1 MITYI
6 CLKSSRANKDHPR
19 NGPLMVSNNV
29 PMKEYDSMLSPNWGE
44 IRALAL
50 YEMTRGPNETPQHL
64 IFAFLLLLLFIHSR
78 GKWKFTRWFPKK
90 NTSIDSIIYFHLL
103 RLCSNLLPKKA
114 FCWAAR
120 AFSKQSLPRLWKFW
134 PKKCSDCRRRAAHCD
149 WLPRS
154 KMLSNHFIILTLK
167 MCLPPFSSS
176 PLVRQRNLNVVTLL
190 VDHHLHAGHHG
201 IRVSARLGAG
211 TGWP

>member
-1 MITYI
+1 MNIFLIWIFPSEDSHSLLGLVVVIIYPQQREMKI
-6 CLKSSRANKDHPR
+6 YS
-19 NGPLMVSNNV
+19 MV
-29 PMKEYDSMLSPNWGE
+29 PQKEYIYYLFSFIAPLFKS
-44 IRALAL
+44 
-50 YEMTRGPNETPQHL
+50 
-64 IFAFLLLLLFIHSR
+64 FAKEGLLLSGPGF
-78 GKWKFTRWFPKK
+78 FTAV
-90 NTSIDSIIYFHLL
+90 SS
-103 RLCSNLLPKKA
+103 
-114 FCWAAR
+114 
-120 AFSKQSLPRLWKFW
+120 PRLWKFW

-176 PLVRQRNLNVVTLL
+176 PLVRLRNLNVVTLL

>member
-50 YEMTRGPNETPQHL
+50 YEMTRGPNETPRHL
-64 IFAFLLLLLFIHSR
+64 IFAFLLLILFIHSR

-120 AFSKQSLPRLWKFW
+120 AFSQQSLPPALKVLAKKVLGLPTTCCPLRLASSLENAFK
-134 PKKCSDCRRRAAHCD
+134 
-149 WLPRS
+149 
-154 KMLSNHFIILTLK
+154 
-167 MCLPPFSSS
+167 PF
-176 PLVRQRNLNVVTLL
+176 
-190 VDHHLHAGHHG
+190 HHLN
-201 IRVSARLGAG
+201 S
-211 TGWP
+211 

>member
-50 YEMTRGPNETPQHL
+50 YEMTRGPNETPRHL
-64 IFAFLLLLLFIHSR
+64 IFAFLLLILFIHSR

-90 NTSIDSIIYFHLL
+90 NTSMFIY
-103 RLCSNLLPKKA
+103 CA
-114 FCWAAR
+114 FVQIFCQR
-120 AFSKQSLPRLWKFW
+120 RPFVERPGLFQSSLFPWLWKFW

-154 KMLSNHFIILTLK
+154 KMLSNHFIILTPK
-167 MCLPPFSSS
+167 MCHQPFFSSS
-176 PLVRQRNLNVVTLL
+176 PLVRLRNLNVVTLL